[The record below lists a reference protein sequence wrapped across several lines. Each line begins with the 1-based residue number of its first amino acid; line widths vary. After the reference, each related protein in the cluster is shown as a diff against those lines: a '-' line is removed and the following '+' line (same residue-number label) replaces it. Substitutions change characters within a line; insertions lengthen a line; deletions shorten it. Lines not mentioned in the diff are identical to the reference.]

1 LYTIFSEDSG
11 ELSQFNITLSGQKV
25 VDISLNG
32 GVRLFSEKG
41 PDYSGFE
48 GIFVI
53 SDSKITGFGTISQ
66 TVPINESKGVY
77 KYKGYLVNGRKEGLG
92 DLTKKHHRYMGGFK
106 QDLFHGEGTWVH
118 LDTSEK
124 KRGTWVSG
132 KLHGQGTHIKD
143 DGSQFEGRFEDGHF
157 VEGTVVDSKG
167 NKATGMFAKDGSGK
181 DVTIIDKKSGRNYIG
196 DVIYYT
202 LKHG

>member
-1 LYTIFSEDSG
+1 
-11 ELSQFNITLSGQKV
+11 
-25 VDISLNG
+25 
-32 GVRLFSEKG
+32 LFSEKG

-48 GIFVI
+48 GIYVI
-53 SDSKITGFGTISQ
+53 SDSKVTGFGTISQ
-66 TVPINESKGVY
+66 TDPFNKDKGVY

-92 DLTKKHHRYMGGFK
+92 DLTRKHHRYMGGFQ

-118 LDTSEK
+118 LDTGEK

-132 KLHGQGTHIKD
+132 RLHGQGMQVKD
-143 DGSQFEGRFEDGHF
+143 DGSRFEGRFEDGHF

-167 NKATGMFAKDGSGK
+167 NKATGIFAKNGSGTDIK
-181 DVTIIDKKSGRNYIG
+181 ILEKKWNRTYIG

-202 LKHG
+202 VKHGKGKYLGW